1 MESFKKIADII
12 VTSPEDKD
20 KIRQILEAADI
31 SILDEGMRYSIIEKV
46 EE

>member
-31 SILDEGMRYSIIEKV
+31 SILDEGMRYSIIERV

>member
-12 VTSPEDKD
+12 VTSPEDREKV
-20 KIRQILEAADI
+20 REILEAADI

-46 EE
+46 ED

>member
-12 VTSPEDKD
+12 ITSPEDKD